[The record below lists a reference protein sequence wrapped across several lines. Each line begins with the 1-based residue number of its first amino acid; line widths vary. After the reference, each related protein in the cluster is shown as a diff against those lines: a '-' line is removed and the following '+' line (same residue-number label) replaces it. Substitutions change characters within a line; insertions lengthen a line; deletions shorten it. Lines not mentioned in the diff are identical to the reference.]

1 MPGPSDCISNDDIE
15 VNDAKDGIWMQI
27 DLGSKMNVIGVVTQS
42 RYAALPLAVLREDR
56 SSWVFCFSC
65 ADTPPLLPSST
76 SSSGAVFHN
85 PGTIK
90 WFIFIGPK
98 WQQCCDTL
106 CCRYEAAGR
115 WRRTM
120 AQAIQWECWPCAQCS
135 CVSRIDYT
143 VPLCEDH
150 RKRGQQLCIHAGGSP
165 RASTATGTWKDAC
178 VLE

>member
-1 MPGPSDCISNDDIE
+1 MLLEWSLNQGMLRCPLPCCE
-15 VNDAKDGIWMQI
+15 KT
-27 DLGSKMNVIGVVTQS
+27 GVVGCSAS
-42 RYAALPLAVLREDR
+42 RVLTRR
-56 SSWVFCFSC
+56 HFC
-65 ADTPPLLPSST
+65 PLLPPPLVPSSIILGLST
-76 SSSGAVFHN
+76 
-85 PGTIK
+85 K

-120 AQAIQWECWPCAQCS
+120 ARAIQWECWPCAQCS